1 MASGREGYLSAKLSQ
16 RRNNATIWH
25 QHEPWGTGVNRER
38 MAGKPAGDGDAG
50 IVVPFLKWPG
60 GKRWLAAD
68 HRDLFPKKFERY
80 VEPFLGS
87 ASVFFA
93 LRPQRALLS
102 DANEDLIIAYRA
114 IRSRPKA
121 VIEAL
126 ARHASNHSDAYYYE
140 TRSTQPTALIERAAR
155 LIYLNRTCFNGI
167 YRVNLEG
174 VFNVPRGTKN
184 NVILPTDDFH
194 ALSRALRGA
203 TLENKDFEEI
213 IDQAGVGDFV
223 FADPPYTVR
232 HNTNGFIKYNEKLF
246 SWADQERL
254 ASALS
259 RARRR
264 GARILATNA
273 NHASIRELYASHRF
287 GQHAVSRFSSISAT
301 SSSRKQFEE
310 LVITGGAR

>member
-1 MASGREGYLSAKLSQ
+1 M
-16 RRNNATIWH
+16 
-25 QHEPWGTGVNRER
+25 NRER
-38 MAGKPAGDGDAG
+38 TAGKPAGEDGVG

-60 GKRWLAAD
+60 GKRWLAAE
-68 HRDLFPKKFERY
+68 HRNVFPKKYKRY

-93 LRPQRALLS
+93 LQPERALLS
-102 DANEDLIIAYRA
+102 DANEELITTYRA

-121 VIEAL
+121 VMDAL
-126 ARHASNHSDAYYYE
+126 NRHALKHCDTYYYE
-140 TRSTQPTALIERAAR
+140 VRSMRPTGLIERAAR

-184 NVILPTDDFH
+184 TVVLPTDDFH
-194 ALSRALRGA
+194 TLSRVLHGA
-203 TLENKDFEEI
+203 ELENKDFEEI
-213 IDQAGVGDFV
+213 IDQSGDGDFV

-254 ASALS
+254 AAALA

-264 GARILATNA
+264 GARIVATNA
-273 NHASIRELYASHRF
+273 NHSSIRELYAYHRF
-287 GQHAVSRFSSISAT
+287 AQRTVSRFSSISAT

-310 LVITGGAR
+310 LVILGGRR

>member
-1 MASGREGYLSAKLSQ
+1 
-16 RRNNATIWH
+16 
-25 QHEPWGTGVNRER
+25 VDRER
-38 MAGKPAGDGDAG
+38 TAGKPAGEDDIG

-68 HRDLFPKKFERY
+68 HRDVFPKKFERY

-93 LRPQRALLS
+93 LQPERALLS
-102 DANEDLIIAYRA
+102 DANEELITAYRA
-114 IRSRPKA
+114 IRSKPKA
-121 VIEAL
+121 VIDAL
-126 ARHASNHSDAYYYE
+126 NRHAARHSDAYYYE
-140 TRSTQPTALIERAAR
+140 TRSTQPEGLIERAAR

-167 YRVNLEG
+167 YRVNLDG

-184 NVILPTDDFH
+184 TVILPTDDFH
-194 ALSRALRGA
+194 ALSRVLRGA
-203 TLENKDFEEI
+203 QLENKDFEEI
-213 IDQAGVGDFV
+213 IDQAGDGDFV

-246 SWADQERL
+246 SWSDQERL
-254 ASALS
+254 AAALA

-264 GARILATNA
+264 GARIVATNA

-287 GQHAVSRFSSISAT
+287 AQRTVSRFSSISAT

-310 LVITGGAR
+310 LVILGGRR

>member
-1 MASGREGYLSAKLSQ
+1 MDG
-16 RRNNATIWH
+16 
-25 QHEPWGTGVNRER
+25 ER
-38 MAGKPAGDGDAG
+38 IARSPAGEDLAS

-68 HRDLFPKKFERY
+68 HRGIFPTKFKRY

-93 LRPQRALLS
+93 LKPERALLS
-102 DANEDLIIAYRA
+102 DANEELITTYRA
-114 IRSRPKA
+114 IRWRPKA
-121 VIEAL
+121 VVDAL
-126 ARHASNHSDAYYYE
+126 NRHAARHCDTYYYE
-140 TRSTQPTALIERAAR
+140 ARSTQPEGLIERAAR

-167 YRVNLEG
+167 YRVNLDG

-184 NVILPTDDFH
+184 TVVLPTDDFQ
-194 ALSRALRGA
+194 ALGRMLRGVQ
-203 TLENKDFEEI
+203 LENKDFEEI
-213 IDQAGVGDFV
+213 IDQAVEGDFV

-246 SWADQERL
+246 SWSDQERL
-254 ASALS
+254 AAALA

-264 GARILATNA
+264 GARIVATNA

-287 GQHAVSRFSSISAT
+287 AQRTVSRFSSISAA

-310 LVITGGAR
+310 LVILGGRR